1 MTVFKAFLK
10 VLNKCKFTVIM
21 YTIILVAFAGFQLES
36 GDSATDF
43 SNVKPSVTIINQ
55 DENTGIT
62 ENFINYITDNCTI
75 KTIDGG
81 EEAIDDAL
89 FYRDVNYV
97 IYIPK
102 NFNKDFAEG
111 KTPEIEVKSTGTYQ
125 ASYAEML
132 VSKYIKTADIC
143 REKADNIEE
152 VSSAINDILSTQAKV
167 NMTSKL
173 DTDSLAKMALY
184 YNFANYSILAGCVFV
199 ICLILASFKEE
210 KINKRIMISS
220 MNYKKHNLILLLSNM
235 LFAVVLWALYVGLSF
250 VLLGDAII
258 SAHGL
263 VYIANS
269 FVFTICSIAIAF
281 FIASIVT
288 NKNAINGIV
297 NVVALGSSFLCG
309 AFVPVEMLPDGV
321 LKAAHI
327 LPSYWYINSN
337 ELLKTME
344 KVNVDTLKPVFV
356 NMAVILAFAVAFVV
370 LANIFTKKKVK

>member
-10 VLNKCKFTVIM
+10 VLNKCKFTLIM
-21 YTIILVAFAGFQLES
+21 YTVILVAFAGFQLES

-43 SNVKPSVTIINQ
+43 SNVKPSVAIINQ

-62 ENFINYITDNCTI
+62 DSFISYITDNCTV
-75 KTIDGG
+75 KNIDDS
-81 EEAIDDAL
+81 EEAIDDAV

-152 VSSAINDILSTQAKV
+152 VPSAINDILSTQAKV
-167 NMTSKL
+167 NVTSKL
-173 DTDSLAKMALY
+173 DTDSLAKAAFY

-250 VLLGDAII
+250 VLLGDVMI

-281 FIASIVT
+281 LIASIVT